1 MGTLLFSVVSVM
13 FHGVAY
19 GIVLYL
25 ISVGLSITMGLM
37 GFVNLAHGV
46 FAMIGGYLALSFM
59 EQSGLNFYLALILS
73 SLIVGF
79 ASILLERFLYRDLY
93 GGDELD
99 QVLLTMGLVFMA
111 MAAAR
116 YFWVPLPQRAILPLE
131 LMGQWSILSR
141 NFPIYR
147 LFLIA
152 TGVTLFLVLWFVVD
166 RTGFGAKLRAAV
178 DNQKIAQAIGINT
191 NLLFTVTFA
200 IGSGMAAL
208 GGGLGSELLAINP
221 AYAMEYLIY
230 FLIVVAV
237 GGMGSVK
244 GPFLAAILLGIAD
257 TACKYYIPE
266 FGAFFIFVAMTFLL
280 LWKPS
285 GLLGRG

>member
-1 MGTLLFSVVSVM
+1 MGTLLSSVVSVM

-59 EQSGLNFYLALILS
+59 DQVGLNFYLALVVS
-73 SLIVGF
+73 SVLVGV

-93 GGDELD
+93 GGDELE
-99 QVLLTMGLVFMA
+99 QVLLTIGLVFMA

-116 YFWVPLPQRAILPLE
+116 YFWGPLPQRAILPIE

-141 NFPIYR
+141 NFPVYR
-147 LFLIA
+147 LFLIG
-152 TGVTLFLVLWFVVD
+152 TGITLFLILWFVVD
-166 RTGFGAKLRAAV
+166 RTGYGAKLRAAV

-221 AYAMEYLIY
+221 AYAMEYLVY

-280 LWKPS
+280 LWRPA

>member
-1 MGTLLFSVVSVM
+1 MRPRPTCSGRKFKIHPLFLRSFLMGTLLSSVVSVM

-116 YFWVPLPQRAILPLE
+116 YFWGPLPQRAILPLE

-147 LFLIA
+147 LFLI
-152 TGVTLFLVLWFVVD
+152 
-166 RTGFGAKLRAAV
+166 
-178 DNQKIAQAIGINT
+178 
-191 NLLFTVTFA
+191 
-200 IGSGMAAL
+200 
-208 GGGLGSELLAINP
+208 
-221 AYAMEYLIY
+221 
-230 FLIVVAV
+230 
-237 GGMGSVK
+237 
-244 GPFLAAILLGIAD
+244 
-257 TACKYYIPE
+257 
-266 FGAFFIFVAMTFLL
+266 
-280 LWKPS
+280 
-285 GLLGRG
+285 

>member
-116 YFWVPLPQRAILPLE
+116 YFWGPLPQRAILPLE

>member
-1 MGTLLFSVVSVM
+1 METLLSSIVSVM
-13 FHGVAY
+13 FHGIAY

-59 EQSGLNFYLALILS
+59 EQIGLNFYLALVASSVLVGLLS
-73 SLIVGF
+73 I
-79 ASILLERFLYRDLY
+79 ILERLLYRDLY
-93 GGDELD
+93 GGDELE
-99 QVLLTMGLVFMA
+99 QVLLTIGLVFMA
-111 MAAAR
+111 MATAR
-116 YFWVPLPQRAILPLE
+116 FVWGPLPQRAVVPLE
-131 LMGQWSILSR
+131 LMGQWSIFSR
-141 NFPIYR
+141 DFPVYR
-147 LFLIA
+147 VFLIGA
-152 TGVTLFLVLWFVVD
+152 GVTLFLILWYVVD
-166 RTGFGAKLRAAV
+166 RTGYGAKLRAAV
-178 DNQKIAQAIGINT
+178 DNQSTAQAIGINT
-191 NLLFTVTFA
+191 NRLFTVTFA

-221 AYAMEYLIY
+221 AYAMEYLVY

-244 GPFLAAILLGIAD
+244 GPFLAALLLGIAD

-266 FGAFFIFVAMTFLL
+266 FGAFFIFVAMTLLL
-280 LWKPS
+280 LWRPA